1 MLNFNDSSDMTIIR
15 TIESHEFIL
24 WAIGKGERGY
34 NEVLVKKELAEMD
47 SEMKRRYPDAV

>member
-47 SEMKRRYPDAV
+47 AEMQRRYPDAV

>member
-15 TIESHEFIL
+15 TIKSHEFIL

-47 SEMKRRYPDAV
+47 AEMKRRYPDAV